1 MDSLNWESRSL
12 SYFLPV
18 RINDS
23 FDLIGV
29 WACKP
34 YIEAIYEYEQ
44 MHHQKLESNS
54 VILGDF
60 NSNVI
65 RDRLHG
71 KRNQPAMNIAP
82 SDKGLVSAY
91 HYLIGEQYGKETVS
105 TFYLHRHIARS
116 YHIDYCYCDPNRLM
130 SLKVLGKLFKT
141 PISERWGKQICLNE

>member
-1 MDSLNWESRSL
+1 M
-12 SYFLPV
+12 
-18 RINDS
+18 
-23 FDLIGV
+23 IGV

-54 VILGDF
+54 VIPGDF

-65 RDRLHG
+65 WDRLHG
-71 KRNQPAMNIAP
+71 KRNQTAVNIAL

-91 HYLIGEQYGKETVS
+91 HYLSGEQYGKETVS

-130 SLKVLGKLFKT
+130 SLKVLDKEIFLQHSDHLPVEIILK
-141 PISERWGKQICLNE
+141 

>member
-54 VILGDF
+54 VIPGDF

-71 KRNQPAMNIAP
+71 KRNQTAVNIAL

-91 HYLIGEQYGKETVS
+91 HYSSGEQYGKETVS
-105 TFYLHRHIARS
+105 TFYLHCHIARS

-130 SLKVLGKLFKT
+130 SLKVLDKEIFLQYSDHLPVEIILK
-141 PISERWGKQICLNE
+141 